1 MPIQPTDLL
10 VVHRAGTDYQ
20 AAVADLNIGE
30 AANDGKLTIQNS
42 DGSLVGEFT
51 ANQETDVI
59 LTLEAPPVV
68 NDAKLTVTYYEGSA
82 LGEFTANAAVDSNIQ
97 IPQPKW
103 TDLDGTPQT
112 FPPADHEHA
121 LDDLSDV
128 NAASSTGYVLATLD
142 DGSFG
147 FVPPADLPT
156 TFHPLGFAN
165 VGAPCPNNSPEPGDL
180 YIHHDPTIV
189 RDQYSVD
196 DSVIADASWTG
207 IAGETIYE
215 GEYVVYSTDNL
226 WHRGGGV
233 HGITQVQSDWN
244 ETDAASLAFI
254 KNKPD
259 VDNFPE
265 APDNGWLY
273 VRNGQ
278 TESWVRG
285 LPYDIASL
293 PQLPSN

>member
-1 MPIQPTDLL
+1 MPIKDTDLL
-10 VVHRAGTDYQ
+10 VVHRAGTDYK
-20 AAVADLNIGE
+20 ATVADLNIAE

-42 DGSLVGEFT
+42 DTSIVGEFT
-51 ANQETDVI
+51 ANQETDVV
-59 LTLEAPPVV
+59 LTLAAPPVV
-68 NDAKLTVTYYEGSA
+68 NNGKLTVTYYEGST
-82 LGEFTANAAVDSNIQ
+82 LGEFTANQAGDVNIQ
-97 IPQPKW
+97 LPQTKW
-103 TDLDGTPQT
+103 DDIDGTPTT
-112 FPPADHEHA
+112 FPPSAHQHA

-128 NAASSTGYVLATLD
+128 NADSSKGYVLATLD
-142 DGSFG
+142 DGTFG

-156 TFHPLGFAN
+156 ALHPLGFAN
-165 VGAPCPNNSPEPGDL
+165 VGEPCPKADPAPGDL
-180 YIHHDPTIV
+180 YIHHDPNIT
-189 RDQYSVD
+189 RSEYSAD

-215 GEYVVYSTDNL
+215 GEYVVYSTDGL

-233 HGITQVQSDWN
+233 HNVTQVQSDWN

-265 APDNGWLY
+265 APDTGWLY
-273 VRNGQ
+273 VRNGL

-285 LPYDIASL
+285 LPYDISSL
-293 PQLPSN
+293 DPLP